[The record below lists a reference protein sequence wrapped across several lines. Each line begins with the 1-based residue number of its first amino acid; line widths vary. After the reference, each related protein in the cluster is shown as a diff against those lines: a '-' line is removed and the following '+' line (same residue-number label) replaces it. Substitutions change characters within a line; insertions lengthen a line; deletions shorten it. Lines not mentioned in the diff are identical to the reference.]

1 MTERPSCN
9 LSDAKNINKLI
20 CVSVSRNIV
29 KVKPKI
35 DVVKT
40 KLFLVLR
47 KGDSGQTKVWCC
59 HTMSYPQTCNIATRS
74 AWTVPKLKSHA
85 HYNSA
90 HVISCDRVEA
100 THKQMPKQSLS
111 NKSIKQLA
119 GNGTNVIT
127 PFEAVHFNN
136 TPIWLDE
143 KVPTWRVDSLA
154 RWHVQGVEGQ
164 IQLWERH
171 LQLCKGLKK
180 CTCHFKEIV
189 LQLRGAIG
197 LFGYMML
204 LHLLVPS
211 LWPLTSL
218 HLSSDRNSVA
228 GMNWFW
234 RNKAC

>member
-1 MTERPSCN
+1 MS
-9 LSDAKNINKLI
+9 
-20 CVSVSRNIV
+20 
-29 KVKPKI
+29 
-35 DVVKT
+35 
-40 KLFLVLR
+40 FLVTAWKQPTNTCPHRVWAR
-47 KGDSGQTKVWCC
+47 K
-59 HTMSYPQTCNIATRS
+59 
-74 AWTVPKLKSHA
+74 
-85 HYNSA
+85 
-90 HVISCDRVEA
+90 
-100 THKQMPKQSLS
+100 
-111 NKSIKQLA
+111 IKQLA
-119 GNGTNVIT
+119 GNWTNVTT

-171 LQLCKGLKK
+171 LQLCWRNALVISRN
-180 CTCHFKEIV
+180 FV

-197 LFGYMML
+197 LLGYMML

-211 LWPLTSL
+211 LWQLTSL

-234 RNKAC
+234 RNEAC